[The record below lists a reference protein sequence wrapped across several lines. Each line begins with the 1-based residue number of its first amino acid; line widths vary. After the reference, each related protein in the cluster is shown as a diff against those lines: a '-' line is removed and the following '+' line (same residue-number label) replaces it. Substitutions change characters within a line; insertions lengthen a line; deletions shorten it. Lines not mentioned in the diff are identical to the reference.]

1 MFIKTRASVLGS
13 SYDIK
18 YPYIGQVYNDNEL
31 RMDCI
36 DACDSIRDI
45 VSGTSAY
52 GVLPD
57 KDFIVLTM
65 KVCALLKTMLISY
78 VTPIVRTAKSINT
91 SYLLFTDKRIG
102 LVGIIDSNYDVDHPF
117 MASLKCKHSFDIRA
131 FTSATDSIDIADTIF
146 RYADMLVKW
155 IQDNNYTARSII
167 WNPSKGR
174 YTELVPVTPGD
185 SRAQSLIRDAVI
197 DVDLF
202 MRPDATFT
210 KLVTT
215 REVLR

>member
-13 SYDIK
+13 NYDTK
-18 YPYIGQVYNDNEL
+18 YSYIGQVYNDNKL
-31 RMDCI
+31 RMNCI

-45 VSGTSAY
+45 VSGASAY
-52 GVLPD
+52 GVFPD
-57 KDFIVLTM
+57 TDFIVLTA
-65 KVCALLKTMLISY
+65 KVCALLETILMPY
-78 VTPIVRTAKSINT
+78 VTPILRKAKSINT
-91 SYLLFTDKRIG
+91 RYLVFTDKRIG
-102 LVGIIDSNYDVDHPF
+102 LVGIIDSNYEVDHPF
-117 MASLKCKHSFDIRA
+117 MTTLKCKHSFDIRA
-131 FTSATDSIDIADTIF
+131 FTNATDSIDIADTIF
-146 RYADMLVKW
+146 GYADMLVKW

-167 WNPSKGR
+167 WNPNKGR
-174 YTELVPVTPGD
+174 YVELVPVTPGD

-197 DVDLF
+197 DVDVF